1 MTDIYIELGGKK
13 AIAWSLEW
21 PGWCRIRTSEE
32 TALQALIDAA
42 ARYRLIA
49 QRAELDFAPGDLVV
63 VERLPG
69 DANTAWG
76 VPSVLASAE
85 TRPIDALAAQRN
97 VALLR
102 ASWDTLEEVVA
113 ASPAELRKGPRG
125 GGRNRDEIRC
135 HVIEAERAYAR
146 KIGVRHKPFEV
157 NDKSALKAMREE
169 IAAVL
174 SKHSTGEPL
183 VSGGWNASYAVRRMA
198 WHVVESHLGDRRSSK
213 LIAWARMEA
222 PALARYTLRGD
233 KASVLAPDFW
243 QDHRATKFTNS
254 LALYAMTHGDV
265 VSTVVQIC
273 RQRWTKAVS
282 AALKPSGTPAFPPH
296 SHVL

>member
-1 MTDIYIELGGKK
+1 MTDICVELGGKK

-21 PGWCRIRTSEE
+21 PGWCRIRTSEQE
-32 TALQALIDAA
+32 AVQALIDTE

-49 QRAELDFAPGDLVV
+49 RRAGQDFAPGDLVV
-63 VERLPG
+63 IERLAG

-85 TRPIDALAAQRN
+85 TRPIDATTAQHN

-102 ASWDTLEEVVA
+102 ASWDMLEEVVA

-125 GGRNRDEIRC
+125 GGRDRDEIRR

-146 KIGVRHKPFEV
+146 KIGIRHTPFEM
-157 NDKSALKAMREE
+157 NDKSALKATREE

-174 SKHSTGEPL
+174 SKPSTGEPL

-198 WHVVESHLGDRRSSK
+198 WHVVDHIWEIDDRRS
-213 LIAWARMEA
+213 
-222 PALARYTLRGD
+222 
-233 KASVLAPDFW
+233 
-243 QDHRATKFTNS
+243 
-254 LALYAMTHGDV
+254 
-265 VSTVVQIC
+265 
-273 RQRWTKAVS
+273 
-282 AALKPSGTPAFPPH
+282 
-296 SHVL
+296 